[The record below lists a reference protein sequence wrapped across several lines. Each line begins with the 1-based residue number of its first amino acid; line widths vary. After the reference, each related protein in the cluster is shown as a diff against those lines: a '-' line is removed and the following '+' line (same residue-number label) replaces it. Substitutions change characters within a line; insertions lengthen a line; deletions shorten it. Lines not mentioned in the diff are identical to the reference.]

1 MWCHS
6 AGIIAI
12 VTKACD
18 RITCTVCARSSWV
31 LLPHVSTRCRL
42 RRVPPTLMG
51 GGGGGGGGSAATA
64 AQTHS
69 VESTLPEETRIQC
82 PTNVLLSSSGNKTSR
97 AGVLPLCGS
106 ASAGLY
112 SPEYRR
118 SAVGIQVYSESQNRR
133 KMGPVSAISVLILG
147 IVVPALAGYI
157 EVGNAT
163 LCDLFRA
170 RLNPHQHEVQARII
184 LAWCCALRAAI
195 TLCKPC

>member
-1 MWCHS
+1 MVSFCR
-6 AGIIAI
+6 IILI
-12 VTKACD
+12 VTKASY
-18 RITCTVCARSSWV
+18 RMMCTVCARSSWV

-51 GGGGGGGGSAATA
+51 GGGGGGSGATA

-69 VESTLPEETRIQC
+69 VGSTLPEETRIQS

-112 SPEYRR
+112 PPEYRR

-133 KMGPVSAISVLILG
+133 KMGLVSAVSVLILG
-147 IVVPALAGYI
+147 IVVPGLAGYI

-163 LCDLFRA
+163 FCNLFRA
-170 RLNPHQHEVQARII
+170 RLNPHQHKV
-184 LAWCCALRAAI
+184 
-195 TLCKPC
+195 

>member
-1 MWCHS
+1 MM
-6 AGIIAI
+6 
-12 VTKACD
+12 
-18 RITCTVCARSSWV
+18 CTVCARSSWV
-31 LLPHVSTRCRL
+31 PLPHVSTRCRL

-51 GGGGGGGGSAATA
+51 GGGGSGATA

-69 VESTLPEETRIQC
+69 VGSALPEETRIQS

-133 KMGPVSAISVLILG
+133 KMGPVSAISVLVLG

-157 EVGNAT
+157 EVGNAMF
-163 LCDLFRA
+163 CDLFRA
-170 RLNPHQHEVQARII
+170 RLNPHQHEV
-184 LAWCCALRAAI
+184 
-195 TLCKPC
+195 